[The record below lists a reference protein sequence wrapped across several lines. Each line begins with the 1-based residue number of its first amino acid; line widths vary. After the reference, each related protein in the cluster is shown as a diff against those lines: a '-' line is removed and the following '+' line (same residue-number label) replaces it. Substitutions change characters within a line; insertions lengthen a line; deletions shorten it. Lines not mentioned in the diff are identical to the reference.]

1 MRNRAT
7 NIKKILEKRKQYDST
22 PDTNIE
28 RLEKNIIDI
37 SLEPSSK
44 REPELLKEIKKKK
57 KKEKPIRTSLLL
69 CNRRGD

>member
-1 MRNRAT
+1 MKDRGG

-28 RLEKNIIDI
+28 RLEKDMIDI

-44 REPELLKEIKKKK
+44 REPQLLKEIKKKK
-57 KKEKPIRTSLLL
+57 KKEKPIKTSLLL
-69 CNRRGD
+69 CYRRA